1 MKYKI
6 EKIESGNFAG
16 LYTIRINDELGTLI
30 GSWAAMLDIVD
41 KIERGVIK

>member
-1 MKYKI
+1 MKYRI

-16 LYTIRINDELGTLI
+16 LYTIRINGAIGALI